1 MIYRHA
7 FDLLCYILPMV
18 PGILP
23 SQLGSLSE
31 GRTCIETGWRSL
43 LCWHQAWL
51 VILPG
56 FTQIPELRAG
66 GLSCETS
73 SGHCPKIVR
82 GTSKARS
89 QEHRKAYGANCIS
102 DHRPQD
108 LNFSQVA
115 GESSVLAIPRSKGYA
130 ALQKARRIRM
140 CLWTQRMR
148 MNGNLFTNTQGVESG
163 L

>member
-7 FDLLCYILPMV
+7 FDLLCYTLPMV

-31 GRTCIETGWRSL
+31 GRTCIGTGWHSL
-43 LCWHQAWL
+43 LCWRQTWL
-51 VILPG
+51 VTLPG

-66 GLSCETS
+66 ALSCETS

-89 QEHRKAYGANCIS
+89 LCRSQAVQLQSRTQNIRRKLQQ
-102 DHRPQD
+102 RP
-108 LNFSQVA
+108 
-115 GESSVLAIPRSKGYA
+115 SSPGPE
-130 ALQKARRIRM
+130 LQPGCWRKQCFGNSTFYKA
-140 CLWTQRMR
+140 TQRCR
-148 MNGNLFTNTQGVESG
+148 RLAVFVCVCGRNARA
-163 L
+163 